1 MNFIW
6 VIIGAVIVLC
16 LLSGG
21 NKSNKKSETDGS
33 IRIDHPHVVDDDDFE
48 CSVCHKRFRRNTMI
62 CPFCGARFT
71 AQIEDLEEK
80 EEEEEELDAWDEE
93 DGI

>member
-1 MNFIW
+1 
-6 VIIGAVIVLC
+6 
-16 LLSGG
+16 
-21 NKSNKKSETDGS
+21 
-33 IRIDHPHVVDDDDFE
+33 
-48 CSVCHKRFRRNTMI
+48 MI